1 MKTRDL
7 VKSKSDNKYRL
18 WVLMSAR
25 KLGMIDDS
33 KVNMKLVRNP
43 NFTCPV
49 WNLVAVGAN
58 YHEVEKLFQQTEQF
72 PEEWSI

>member
-25 KLGMIDDS
+25 KLGMIDES
-33 KVNMKLVRNP
+33 KVNMKAVRKP
-43 NFTCPV
+43 DFTYPV
-49 WNLVAVGAN
+49 WNLVAVGKN
-58 YHEVEKLFQQTEQF
+58 YHDVEALFRQSEQY
-72 PEEWSI
+72 PEEWSV